1 MMQLFDE
8 GKDVYITVLQIAYPH
23 LSMDEIKAKRKRIK
37 SVVLGA
43 FYGRGNGSIAASEH
57 MTIEEVVAL
66 REAFFNKFKQVDKMI
81 KRKKN
86 YCAETGMIQT
96 ILGDR
101 TFSDKNRAATVG
113 FNGCIQGTS
122 AVMLAESF
130 YNNVRKGRAVG
141 VRTSI
146 ISVVHDSNMIRVP
159 IKDMFRS
166 YLAIRKF
173 YKQYFWDKYRMNY
186 AYDLDIQINLRD
198 SIKFKYEPDTGM
210 VSLNGTEKD
219 VNYLVETIAKY
230 HKIEILEEAIDEKGK
245 SSFYS
250 LLKSYAW
257 KSHRYY
263 PENNFRVPNNKSVS
277 FKLLTPYD
285 EIYEGIEDYYQAT
298 KPSYAFEGR
307 GDL

>member
-1 MMQLFDE
+1 M
-8 GKDVYITVLQIAYPH
+8 
-23 LSMDEIKAKRKRIK
+23 
-37 SVVLGA
+37 
-43 FYGRGNGSIAASEH
+43 
-57 MTIEEVVAL
+57 
-66 REAFFNKFKQVDKMI
+66 
-81 KRKKN
+81 
-86 YCAETGMIQT
+86 
-96 ILGDR
+96 
-101 TFSDKNRAATVG
+101 
-113 FNGCIQGTS
+113 NGCIQGTS

-173 YKQYFWDKYRMNY
+173 YKQYFWDKYKMNY
-186 AYDLDIQINLRD
+186 SYDLDIMINLRD
-198 SIKFKYEPDTGM
+198 SIKFKYNPDSGE
-210 VSLNGTEKD
+210 VSLDGTQKD
-219 VNYLVETIAKY
+219 VDYLVNTIQKY
-230 HKIEILEEAIDEKGK
+230 HNIEILEEAIDEKGK
-245 SSFYS
+245 SSFYN

-263 PENNFRVPNNKSVS
+263 PENNFRVPNNKSVK
-277 FKLLTPYD
+277 FKLLTPYE
-285 EIYEGIEDYYQAT
+285 EIYEGIEEYYQAT